1 MKRNKVIIRK
11 NGEEQKSYFMDII
24 FTYGS
29 ALFYPSVRG
38 YYLVCSPCTLKGTL
52 KEDVD
57 LDDLSIKDVES
68 IDTKFEARELLFEMA
83 EPNDKALSVA
93 EDVADNYVDIL
104 IFQVEQSIK
113 DEERRIEK
121 ERKEIED
128 SMKSIEGLFD
138 EIRNPKKTDDE
149 DDEDDKDDNINT
161 GFFTFD
167 TSKFNSKIIK
177 KQAEDSDGGEKS
189 NTTLDD
195 VAGLEEVKVELME
208 LIAGFNDK
216 EKFKK
221 FKVTPPRGVLLEG
234 EPGNGKS
241 LLARAIAGE
250 TDAVFYSMAGSEF
263 NEKYV
268 GVGALRVRDLFKKAR
283 KNRPAVI
290 FIDEIDAVGGKREEE
305 NNKEHNA
312 TLNQLLVELAS
323 TDNEDILVIGAT
335 NRSDILDPALKRQGR
350 LSRHI
355 YIPNPDKKTR
365 LEILKLYATD
375 RPLADDVDLEVIAS
389 QTHGMASADME
400 GILTEGAMIAIRED
414 ADEITQDMLLR
425 AIDRQIAGLERK
437 STVMIDREKKI
448 TAYHEV
454 GHLMMSEILNNKKLS
469 KCTIIPHADALGY
482 CLYHEEDDR
491 FIRTKEDLINSM
503 IVSLGGAVSEKVFF
517 GHESSGCSGD
527 LGSVSAIAQRMVCDY
542 GMSELGKMKIDERN
556 LFMQEKIH
564 EEMKK
569 IVDEAYN
576 KALQIVEENKEL
588 ISTIAEELME
598 KETLEGYEV
607 EELITTYNMSMKK

>member
-38 YYLVCSPCTLKGTL
+38 YYLICSPCTLKDTL
-52 KEDVD
+52 KDDVD
-57 LDDLSIKDVES
+57 IDSLSIKDVES
-68 IDTKFEARELLFEMA
+68 IETKFEARELLFQIA
-83 EPNDKALSVA
+83 EPNEKALSVA
-93 EDVADNYVDIL
+93 EDIADSYVDIL
-104 IFQVEQSIK
+104 IFQVEQAIR
-113 DEERRIEK
+113 DEERKIEK
-121 ERKEIED
+121 ERKEIEG
-128 SMKSIEGLFD
+128 SMKKIEDLFD
-138 EIRNPKKTDDE
+138 EIRNPKETDD
-149 DDEDDKDDNINT
+149 DEKEEINM
-161 GFFTFD
+161 GLFTFD
-167 TSKFNSKIIK
+167 ASKFNSEIK
-177 KQAEDSDGGEKS
+177 KQTENLDSGEKS
-189 NTTLDD
+189 NTTLKD
-195 VAGLEEVKVELME
+195 VAGLEEVKIELME
-208 LIAGFNDK
+208 LIAGFNNK

-268 GVGALRVRDLFKKAR
+268 GVGASRVRDLFKKAR
-283 KNRPAVI
+283 NNRPAVI

-375 RPLADDVDLEVIAS
+375 RPLADDVDLEIIAS

-400 GILTEGAMIAIRED
+400 AILTEGAMIAIRED

-469 KCTIIPHADALGY
+469 KCTIIPHADSLGY
-482 CLYHEEDDR
+482 CLYHEDDDR

-569 IVDEAYN
+569 IVDEAYG
-576 KALQIVEENKEL
+576 KAMQIVEENKEL

>member
-38 YYLVCSPCTLKGTL
+38 YYLVCSPCTLKDTL
-52 KEDVD
+52 KDDVD
-57 LDDLSIKDVES
+57 IDSLSIKDVES
-68 IDTKFEARELLFEMA
+68 IETKFEARELLFQIA
-83 EPNDKALSVA
+83 EPNEKALSVA
-93 EDVADNYVDIL
+93 EDIADSYVDIL

-113 DEERRIEK
+113 DEERKIEK
-121 ERKEIED
+121 ERKEIEG
-128 SMKSIEGLFD
+128 SMKKIEDLFD
-138 EIRNPKKTDDE
+138 EIRNPKETDD
-149 DDEDDKDDNINT
+149 DDEKEEIDM
-161 GFFTFD
+161 GLFTFD

-177 KQAEDSDGGEKS
+177 QTEDLSGGEKS
-189 NTTLDD
+189 NTTLKD
-195 VAGLEEVKVELME
+195 VAGLEEVKIELME
-208 LIAGFNDK
+208 LIAGFNNK

-268 GVGALRVRDLFKKAR
+268 GVGASRVRDLFKKAR
-283 KNRPAVI
+283 NNRPAVI

-323 TDNEDILVIGAT
+323 PDNEDILVIGAT

-375 RPLADDVDLEVIAS
+375 RPLAEDVDLEVIAS

-400 GILTEGAMIAIRED
+400 AILTEGAMIAIRED
-414 ADEITQDMLLR
+414 ADEITQNMLLR

-469 KCTIIPHADALGY
+469 KCTIIPHADSLGY
-482 CLYHEEDDR
+482 CLYHEDDDR

-569 IVDEAYN
+569 IVDEAYG
-576 KALQIVEENKEL
+576 KATQIVEENKEL

>member
-38 YYLVCSPCTLKGTL
+38 YYLVCSPCTLKDTL
-52 KEDVD
+52 KDDVD
-57 LDDLSIKDVES
+57 IDNLSIKDVES
-68 IDTKFEARELLFEMA
+68 IETKFEARELLFQIA
-83 EPNDKALSVA
+83 EPNEKALSVA
-93 EDVADNYVDIL
+93 EDIADSYVDIL
-104 IFQVEQSIK
+104 IFQVEQAIR
-113 DEERRIEK
+113 DEERKIEK
-121 ERKEIED
+121 ERKEIEG
-128 SMKSIEGLFD
+128 SMKKIEDLFD
-138 EIRNPKKTDDE
+138 EIRNPKETDD
-149 DDEDDKDDNINT
+149 DDEKEEIDM
-161 GFFTFD
+161 GLFTFD
-167 TSKFNSKIIK
+167 TSKFNSKIK
-177 KQAEDSDGGEKS
+177 KQTENFDGGEKS
-189 NTTLDD
+189 NTTLKD
-195 VAGLEEVKVELME
+195 VAGLEEVKIELME

-268 GVGALRVRDLFKKAR
+268 GVGASRVRDLFKKAR
-283 KNRPAVI
+283 NNRPAVI

-323 TDNEDILVIGAT
+323 PDNEDILVIGAT

-365 LEILKLYATD
+365 LEILKLYAED
-375 RPLADDVDLEVIAS
+375 RPLAEDVDLEIIAS

-400 GILTEGAMIAIRED
+400 AILTEGAMIAIRED
-414 ADEITQDMLLR
+414 ADEITQNMLLR

-469 KCTIIPHADALGY
+469 KCTIIPHADSLGY
-482 CLYHEEDDR
+482 CLYHEDDDR

-569 IVDEAYN
+569 IVDEAYG
-576 KALQIVEENKEL
+576 KAMQIVEENKEL

>member
-38 YYLVCSPCTLKGTL
+38 YYLVCSPCTLKDTL
-52 KEDVD
+52 KDDVD
-57 LDDLSIKDVES
+57 IDSLSIKDVES
-68 IDTKFEARELLFEMA
+68 IETKFEARELLFQIA
-83 EPNDKALSVA
+83 EPNEKALSVA
-93 EDVADNYVDIL
+93 EDIADSYVDIL
-104 IFQVEQSIK
+104 IFQVEQAIK
-113 DEERRIEK
+113 DEERKIEK
-121 ERKEIED
+121 ERKEIEG
-128 SMKSIEGLFD
+128 SMKKIEDLFD
-138 EIRNPKKTDDE
+138 EIRNPKETDD
-149 DDEDDKDDNINT
+149 DDEKEEIDM
-161 GFFTFD
+161 GLFTFD
-167 TSKFNSKIIK
+167 TSKFNSKIK
-177 KQAEDSDGGEKS
+177 KQTENFDGGEKS
-189 NTTLDD
+189 NTTLKD
-195 VAGLEEVKVELME
+195 VAGLEEVKIELME

-268 GVGALRVRDLFKKAR
+268 GVGASRVRDLFKKAR
-283 KNRPAVI
+283 NNRPAVI

-323 TDNEDILVIGAT
+323 PDNEDILVIGAT

-365 LEILKLYATD
+365 LEILKLYAND
-375 RPLADDVDLEVIAS
+375 RPLAEDVDLEIIAS

-400 GILTEGAMIAIRED
+400 AILTEGAMIAIRED
-414 ADEITQDMLLR
+414 ADEITQNMLLR

-469 KCTIIPHADALGY
+469 KCTIIPHADSLGY
-482 CLYHEEDDR
+482 CLYHEDDDR

-569 IVDEAYN
+569 IVDEAYG
-576 KALQIVEENKEL
+576 KAMQIVEENKEL

>member
-38 YYLVCSPCTLKGTL
+38 YYLVCSPCTLKDTL

-57 LDDLSIKDVES
+57 LDSLSIKDVES
-68 IDTKFEARELLFEMA
+68 IETKFEARELLFQIA
-83 EPNDKALSVA
+83 EPNEKALSVA
-93 EDVADNYVDIL
+93 EDIADSYVDIL

-113 DEERRIEK
+113 DEERKIEK
-121 ERKEIED
+121 ERKEIEG
-128 SMKSIEGLFD
+128 SMKKIEDLFD
-138 EIRNPKKTDDE
+138 EIRNPKETDDD
-149 DDEDDKDDNINT
+149 DDEKEEINM
-161 GFFTFD
+161 GLFTFD
-167 TSKFNSKIIK
+167 TSKFNSKIK
-177 KQAEDSDGGEKS
+177 KQTENLDGGEKS
-189 NTTLDD
+189 NTTLKD
-195 VAGLEEVKVELME
+195 VAGLEEVKIELME

-268 GVGALRVRDLFKKAR
+268 GVGASRVRDLFKKAR
-283 KNRPAVI
+283 NNRPAVI

-323 TDNEDILVIGAT
+323 PDNEDILVIGAT

-375 RPLADDVDLEVIAS
+375 RPLADDVDLEIIAS

-400 GILTEGAMIAIRED
+400 AILTEGAMIAIRED
-414 ADEITQDMLLR
+414 ADEITQNMLLR

-469 KCTIIPHADALGY
+469 KCTIIPHADSLGY
-482 CLYHEEDDR
+482 CLYHEDDDR

-569 IVDEAYN
+569 IVDEAYG
-576 KALQIVEENKEL
+576 KAMQIVEENKEL

>member
-38 YYLVCSPCTLKGTL
+38 YYLVCSPCTLKDTL
-52 KEDVD
+52 KDDVD
-57 LDDLSIKDVES
+57 IDSLSIKDVES
-68 IDTKFEARELLFEMA
+68 IETKFEARELLFQIA
-83 EPNDKALSVA
+83 EPNEKALSVA
-93 EDVADNYVDIL
+93 EDIADSYVDIL
-104 IFQVEQSIK
+104 IFQVEQAIR
-113 DEERRIEK
+113 DEERKIEK
-121 ERKEIED
+121 ERKEIEG
-128 SMKSIEGLFD
+128 SMKKIEDLFD
-138 EIRNPKKTDDE
+138 EIRNPKETDD
-149 DDEDDKDDNINT
+149 DEKEEIDM
-161 GFFTFD
+161 GLFTFD

-177 KQAEDSDGGEKS
+177 QTEDLSGGEKS
-189 NTTLDD
+189 NTTLKD
-195 VAGLEEVKVELME
+195 VAGLEEVKIELME
-208 LIAGFNDK
+208 LIAGFNNK

-268 GVGALRVRDLFKKAR
+268 GVGASRVRDLFKKAR
-283 KNRPAVI
+283 NNRPAVI

-323 TDNEDILVIGAT
+323 PDNEDILVIGAT

-375 RPLADDVDLEVIAS
+375 RPLAEDVDLEVIAS

-400 GILTEGAMIAIRED
+400 AILTEGAMIAIRED
-414 ADEITQDMLLR
+414 ADEVTQDMLLR

-569 IVDEAYN
+569 IVDEAYG
-576 KALQIVEENKEL
+576 KAMQIVEENKEL

>member
-38 YYLVCSPCTLKGTL
+38 YYLVCSPCTLKDTL

-57 LDDLSIKDVES
+57 LDSLNIKDVES
-68 IDTKFEARELLFEMA
+68 IETKFEARELLFQIA
-83 EPNDKALSVA
+83 EPNEKALSVA
-93 EDVADNYVDIL
+93 EDIADSYVDIL
-104 IFQVEQSIK
+104 IFQVEQAIR
-113 DEERRIEK
+113 DEERKIEK
-121 ERKEIED
+121 ERKEIEG
-128 SMKSIEGLFD
+128 SMKKIEDLFD
-138 EIRNPKKTDDE
+138 EIRNPKETDDDDD
-149 DDEDDKDDNINT
+149 DDEKEEINM
-161 GFFTFD
+161 GLFTFD
-167 TSKFNSKIIK
+167 TSKFNSKIK
-177 KQAEDSDGGEKS
+177 KQTENLDGGEKS
-189 NTTLDD
+189 NTTLKD
-195 VAGLEEVKVELME
+195 VAGLEEVKIELME
-208 LIAGFNDK
+208 LIAGFNNK

-268 GVGALRVRDLFKKAR
+268 GVGASRVRDLFKKAR
-283 KNRPAVI
+283 NNRPAVI

-323 TDNEDILVIGAT
+323 PDNEDILVIGAT

-375 RPLADDVDLEVIAS
+375 RPLADDVDLEIIAS

-400 GILTEGAMIAIRED
+400 AILTEGAMIAIRED
-414 ADEITQDMLLR
+414 ADEITQNMLLR

-469 KCTIIPHADALGY
+469 KCTIIPHADSLGY
-482 CLYHEEDDR
+482 CLYHEDDDR

-569 IVDEAYN
+569 IVDEAYG
-576 KALQIVEENKEL
+576 KAMQIVEENKEL

>member
-38 YYLVCSPCTLKGTL
+38 YYLVCSPCTLKDTL
-52 KEDVD
+52 KEDTD
-57 LDDLSIKDVES
+57 LDSLSIKDVES
-68 IDTKFEARELLFEMA
+68 IETKFEARELLFQIA
-83 EPNDKALSVA
+83 EPNEKALSVA
-93 EDVADNYVDIL
+93 EDIADSYVDIL
-104 IFQVEQSIK
+104 IFQVEQAIK
-113 DEERRIEK
+113 DEERKIEK
-121 ERKEIED
+121 ERKEIEG
-128 SMKSIEGLFD
+128 SMKKIEDLFD
-138 EIRNPKKTDDE
+138 EIRNPKETDDDD
-149 DDEDDKDDNINT
+149 DDEKEGIDM
-161 GFFTFD
+161 GLFTFD
-167 TSKFNSKIIK
+167 TSKFNSKIK
-177 KQAEDSDGGEKS
+177 KQTENLDGGEKS
-189 NTTLDD
+189 NTTLKD
-195 VAGLEEVKVELME
+195 VAGLEEVKIELME

-268 GVGALRVRDLFKKAR
+268 GVGASRVRDLFKKAR
-283 KNRPAVI
+283 NNRPAVI

-323 TDNEDILVIGAT
+323 PDNEDILVIGAT

-375 RPLADDVDLEVIAS
+375 RPLADDVDLEIIAS

-400 GILTEGAMIAIRED
+400 AILTEGAMIAIRED
-414 ADEITQDMLLR
+414 ADEITQNMLLR

-469 KCTIIPHADALGY
+469 KCTIIPHADSLGY
-482 CLYHEEDDR
+482 CLYHEDDDR

-569 IVDEAYN
+569 IVDEAYG
-576 KALQIVEENKEL
+576 KAMQIVEENKEL

>member
-52 KEDVD
+52 KEDTD
-57 LDDLSIKDVES
+57 MDDLSIKDVES
-68 IDTKFEARELLFEMA
+68 IETKFEARELLFQIA
-83 EPNDKALSVA
+83 EPNEKALSVA
-93 EDVADNYVDIL
+93 EDIADSYVDIL
-104 IFQVEQSIK
+104 IFQVEQAIR
-113 DEERRIEK
+113 DEERKIEK
-121 ERKEIED
+121 ERKEIEG
-128 SMKSIEGLFD
+128 SMKKIEDLFD
-138 EIRNPKKTDDE
+138 EIRNPKETDDDD
-149 DDEDDKDDNINT
+149 DDEKEGIDM
-161 GFFTFD
+161 GLFTFD
-167 TSKFNSKIIK
+167 TSKFNSKIK
-177 KQAEDSDGGEKS
+177 KQTENLDGGEKS
-189 NTTLDD
+189 NTTLKD
-195 VAGLEEVKVELME
+195 VAGLEEVKIELME

-268 GVGALRVRDLFKKAR
+268 GVGASRVRDLFKKAR
-283 KNRPAVI
+283 NNRPAVI

-323 TDNEDILVIGAT
+323 PDNEDILVIGAT

-375 RPLADDVDLEVIAS
+375 RPLADDVDLEIIAS

-400 GILTEGAMIAIRED
+400 AILTEGAMIAIRED
-414 ADEITQDMLLR
+414 ADEITQNMLLR

-469 KCTIIPHADALGY
+469 KCTIIPHADSLGY
-482 CLYHEEDDR
+482 CLYHEDDDR

-569 IVDEAYN
+569 IVDEAYG
-576 KALQIVEENKEL
+576 KAMQIVEENKEL

>member
-38 YYLVCSPCTLKGTL
+38 YYLVCSPCTLKDTL
-52 KEDVD
+52 KDDVD
-57 LDDLSIKDVES
+57 IDNLSIKDVES
-68 IDTKFEARELLFEMA
+68 IETKFEARELLFQIA
-83 EPNDKALSVA
+83 EPNEKALSVA
-93 EDVADNYVDIL
+93 EDIADSYVDIL

-113 DEERRIEK
+113 DEERKIEK
-121 ERKEIED
+121 ERKEIEG
-128 SMKSIEGLFD
+128 SMKKIEDLFD
-138 EIRNPKKTDDE
+138 EIRNPKETDD
-149 DDEDDKDDNINT
+149 DDEKEEIDM
-161 GFFTFD
+161 GLFTFD
-167 TSKFNSKIIK
+167 TSKFNSKIK
-177 KQAEDSDGGEKS
+177 KQTENFDGGEKS
-189 NTTLDD
+189 NTTLKD
-195 VAGLEEVKVELME
+195 VAGLEEVKIELME

-268 GVGALRVRDLFKKAR
+268 GVGASRVRDLFKKAR
-283 KNRPAVI
+283 NNRPAVI

-323 TDNEDILVIGAT
+323 PDNEDILVIGAT

-365 LEILKLYATD
+365 LEILKLYAND
-375 RPLADDVDLEVIAS
+375 RPLAEDVDLEIIAS

-400 GILTEGAMIAIRED
+400 AILTEGAMIAIRED
-414 ADEITQDMLLR
+414 ADEITQNMLLR

-469 KCTIIPHADALGY
+469 KCTIIPHADSLGY
-482 CLYHEEDDR
+482 CLYHEDDDR

-569 IVDEAYN
+569 IVDEAYG
-576 KALQIVEENKEL
+576 KAMQIVEENKEL

>member
-38 YYLVCSPCTLKGTL
+38 YYLVCSPCTLKDTL
-52 KEDVD
+52 KEDID
-57 LDDLSIKDVES
+57 IDSLSIKDVES
-68 IDTKFEARELLFEMA
+68 IETKFEARELLFQIA
-83 EPNDKALSVA
+83 EPNEKALSVA
-93 EDVADNYVDIL
+93 EDIADSYVDIL

-113 DEERRIEK
+113 DEERKIEK
-121 ERKEIED
+121 ERKEIEG
-128 SMKSIEGLFD
+128 SMKKIEDLFD
-138 EIRNPKKTDDE
+138 EIRNPKETDDD
-149 DDEDDKDDNINT
+149 DDEKEEINM
-161 GFFTFD
+161 GLFTFD
-167 TSKFNSKIIK
+167 TSKFNSKIK
-177 KQAEDSDGGEKS
+177 KQTENFDGGEKS
-189 NTTLDD
+189 NTTLKD
-195 VAGLEEVKVELME
+195 VAGLEEVKIELME

-268 GVGALRVRDLFKKAR
+268 GVGASRVRDLFKKAR
-283 KNRPAVI
+283 NNRPAVI

-323 TDNEDILVIGAT
+323 PDNEDILVIGAT

-365 LEILKLYATD
+365 LEILKLYAND
-375 RPLADDVDLEVIAS
+375 RPLAEDVDLEIIAS

-400 GILTEGAMIAIRED
+400 AILTEGAMIAIRED
-414 ADEITQDMLLR
+414 ADEITQNMLLR

-469 KCTIIPHADALGY
+469 KCTIIPHADSLGY
-482 CLYHEEDDR
+482 CLYHEDDDR

-569 IVDEAYN
+569 IVDEAYE
-576 KALQIVEENKEL
+576 KAMKIVEENKEL

>member
-38 YYLVCSPCTLKGTL
+38 YYLVCSPCTLKDTL
-52 KEDVD
+52 KDDVD
-57 LDDLSIKDVES
+57 IDSLSIKDVES
-68 IDTKFEARELLFEMA
+68 IETKFEARELLFQIA
-83 EPNDKALSVA
+83 EPNEKALSVA
-93 EDVADNYVDIL
+93 EDIADSYVDIL
-104 IFQVEQSIK
+104 IFQVEQAIR
-113 DEERRIEK
+113 DEERKIEK
-121 ERKEIED
+121 ERKEIEG
-128 SMKSIEGLFD
+128 SMKKIEDLFD
-138 EIRNPKKTDDE
+138 EIRNPKETDD
-149 DDEDDKDDNINT
+149 DDEKEEIDM
-161 GFFTFD
+161 GLFTFD
-167 TSKFNSKIIK
+167 TSKFNSKIK
-177 KQAEDSDGGEKS
+177 KQTEDLSGGEKS
-189 NTTLDD
+189 NTTLKD
-195 VAGLEEVKVELME
+195 VAGLEEVKIELME
-208 LIAGFNDK
+208 LIAGFNNK

-268 GVGALRVRDLFKKAR
+268 GVGASRVRDLFKKAR
-283 KNRPAVI
+283 NNRPAVI

-323 TDNEDILVIGAT
+323 PDNEDILVIGAT

-375 RPLADDVDLEVIAS
+375 RPLAEDVDLEIIAS

-400 GILTEGAMIAIRED
+400 AILTEGAMIAIRED
-414 ADEITQDMLLR
+414 ADEITQNMLLR

-569 IVDEAYN
+569 IVDEAYR
-576 KALQIVEENKEL
+576 KAMQIVEENKEL

-607 EELITTYNMSMKK
+607 EELITTYNMSIKK

>member
-1 MKRNKVIIRK
+1 MKRNKVVIRK

-38 YYLVCSPCTLKGTL
+38 YYLVCSPCTLKDTL
-52 KEDVD
+52 KDDVD
-57 LDDLSIKDVES
+57 IDNLSIKDVES
-68 IDTKFEARELLFEMA
+68 IETKFEARELLFQIA
-83 EPNDKALSVA
+83 EPNEKALSVA
-93 EDVADNYVDIL
+93 EDIADSYVDIL
-104 IFQVEQSIK
+104 IFQVEQAIR
-113 DEERRIEK
+113 DEERKIEK
-121 ERKEIED
+121 ERKEIEG
-128 SMKSIEGLFD
+128 SMKKIEDLFD
-138 EIRNPKKTDDE
+138 EIRNPKETDD
-149 DDEDDKDDNINT
+149 DDEKEEIDM
-161 GFFTFD
+161 GLFTFD
-167 TSKFNSKIIK
+167 TSKFNSKIK
-177 KQAEDSDGGEKS
+177 KQTENFDGGEKS
-189 NTTLDD
+189 NTTLKD
-195 VAGLEEVKVELME
+195 VAGLEEVKIELME

-268 GVGALRVRDLFKKAR
+268 GVGASRVRDLFKKAR
-283 KNRPAVI
+283 NNRPAVI

-323 TDNEDILVIGAT
+323 PDNEDILVIGAT

-365 LEILKLYATD
+365 LEILKLYAED
-375 RPLADDVDLEVIAS
+375 RPLAEDVDLEIIAS

-400 GILTEGAMIAIRED
+400 AILTEGAMIAIRED
-414 ADEITQDMLLR
+414 ADEITQNMLLR

-469 KCTIIPHADALGY
+469 KCTIIPHADSLGY
-482 CLYHEEDDR
+482 CLYHEDDDR

-569 IVDEAYN
+569 IVDEAYG
-576 KALQIVEENKEL
+576 KAMQIVEENKEL

>member
-1 MKRNKVIIRK
+1 MKRNKVVIRK

-38 YYLVCSPCTLKGTL
+38 YYLVCSPCTLKDTL
-52 KEDVD
+52 KDDVD
-57 LDDLSIKDVES
+57 IDSLSIKDVKS
-68 IDTKFEARELLFEMA
+68 IETKFEARELLFQIA
-83 EPNDKALSVA
+83 EPNEKALSVA
-93 EDVADNYVDIL
+93 EDIADSYVDIL
-104 IFQVEQSIK
+104 IFQVEQAIR
-113 DEERRIEK
+113 DEERKIEK
-121 ERKEIED
+121 ERKEIEG
-128 SMKSIEGLFD
+128 SMKKIEDLFD
-138 EIRNPKKTDDE
+138 EIRNPKETDD
-149 DDEDDKDDNINT
+149 DDEKEEIDM
-161 GFFTFD
+161 GLFTFD
-167 TSKFNSKIIK
+167 TSKFNSKIK
-177 KQAEDSDGGEKS
+177 KQTENFDGGEKS
-189 NTTLDD
+189 NTTLKD
-195 VAGLEEVKVELME
+195 VAGLEEVKIELME

-268 GVGALRVRDLFKKAR
+268 GVGASRVRDLFKKAR
-283 KNRPAVI
+283 NNRPAVI

-323 TDNEDILVIGAT
+323 PDNEDILVIGAT

-365 LEILKLYATD
+365 LEILKLYAED
-375 RPLADDVDLEVIAS
+375 RPLAEDVDLEIIAS

-400 GILTEGAMIAIRED
+400 AILTEGAMIAIRED
-414 ADEITQDMLLR
+414 ADEITQNMLLR

-569 IVDEAYN
+569 IVDEAYR
-576 KALQIVEENKEL
+576 KAMQIVEENKEL

>member
-1 MKRNKVIIRK
+1 MKRNKVIVRK

-38 YYLVCSPCTLKGTL
+38 YYLVCSPCTLKDTL
-52 KEDVD
+52 KEDTD
-57 LDDLSIKDVES
+57 IDDLSIKDVES
-68 IDTKFEARELLFEMA
+68 IETKFEARELLFQIA
-83 EPNDKALSVA
+83 EPNEKALSVA
-93 EDVADNYVDIL
+93 EDIADSYVDIL
-104 IFQVEQSIK
+104 IFQVEQAIK
-113 DEERRIEK
+113 DEERKIEK
-121 ERKEIED
+121 ERKEIEG
-128 SMKSIEGLFD
+128 SMKKIEDLFD
-138 EIRNPKKTDDE
+138 EIRNPKETDD
-149 DDEDDKDDNINT
+149 DEKEEIDM

-167 TSKFNSKIIK
+167 TSKFNSKIK
-177 KQAEDSDGGEKS
+177 KQTENLDGGEKS
-189 NTTLDD
+189 NTTLKD
-195 VAGLEEVKVELME
+195 VAGLEEVKIELME
-208 LIAGFNDK
+208 LIAGFNNK

-268 GVGALRVRDLFKKAR
+268 GVGASRVRDLFKKAR
-283 KNRPAVI
+283 NNRPAVI
-290 FIDEIDAVGGKREEE
+290 FIDEIDAVGGKRDEE

-323 TDNEDILVIGAT
+323 PDNEDILVIGAT

-375 RPLADDVDLEVIAS
+375 RPLADDVDLEIIAS

-400 GILTEGAMIAIRED
+400 AILTEGAMIAIRED
-414 ADEITQDMLLR
+414 ADEITQNMLLR

-469 KCTIIPHADALGY
+469 KCTIIPHADSLGY
-482 CLYHEEDDR
+482 CLYHEDDDR

-569 IVDEAYN
+569 IVDEAYR
-576 KALQIVEENKEL
+576 KAMQIVEENKEL

>member
-38 YYLVCSPCTLKGTL
+38 YYLVCSPCTLKDTL
-52 KEDVD
+52 KDDVD
-57 LDDLSIKDVES
+57 IDSLSIKDVES
-68 IDTKFEARELLFEMA
+68 IETKFEARELLFQIA
-83 EPNDKALSVA
+83 EPNEKALSVA
-93 EDVADNYVDIL
+93 EDIADSYVDIL
-104 IFQVEQSIK
+104 IFQVEQAIR
-113 DEERRIEK
+113 DEERKIEK
-121 ERKEIED
+121 ERKEIEG
-128 SMKSIEGLFD
+128 SMKKIEDLFD
-138 EIRNPKKTDDE
+138 EIRNPKETDD
-149 DDEDDKDDNINT
+149 DEKEEIDM
-161 GFFTFD
+161 GLFTFD
-167 TSKFNSKIIK
+167 TSKFNSKIK
-177 KQAEDSDGGEKS
+177 KQTENFDGGEKS
-189 NTTLDD
+189 NTTLKD
-195 VAGLEEVKVELME
+195 VAGLEEVKIELME

-268 GVGALRVRDLFKKAR
+268 GVGASRVRDLFKKAR
-283 KNRPAVI
+283 NNRPAVI

-312 TLNQLLVELAS
+312 TLNQLLVELS
-323 TDNEDILVIGAT
+323 SPDNEDILVIGAT

-365 LEILKLYATD
+365 LEILKLYAND
-375 RPLADDVDLEVIAS
+375 RPLAEDVDLEIIAS

-400 GILTEGAMIAIRED
+400 AILTEGAMIAIRED
-414 ADEITQDMLLR
+414 ADEITQNMLLR

-569 IVDEAYN
+569 IVDEAYG
-576 KALQIVEENKEL
+576 KAMQIVEENKEL

>member
-38 YYLVCSPCTLKGTL
+38 YYLVCSPCTLKDTL
-52 KEDVD
+52 KDDVD
-57 LDDLSIKDVES
+57 IDSLSIKDVES
-68 IDTKFEARELLFEMA
+68 IETKFEARELLFEIA
-83 EPNDKALSVA
+83 EPNEKALAVA
-93 EDVADNYVDIL
+93 EDVADSYVDIL

-113 DEERRIEK
+113 DEERKIEK
-121 ERKEIED
+121 ERKEIEG
-128 SMKSIEGLFD
+128 SMKKIEDLFD
-138 EIRNPKKTDDE
+138 EIRNPKETDD
-149 DDEDDKDDNINT
+149 DDEKEEIDM

-167 TSKFNSKIIK
+167 TSKFNSKIK
-177 KQAEDSDGGEKS
+177 KQTEDLSGGEKS
-189 NTTLDD
+189 NTTLKD
-195 VAGLEEVKVELME
+195 VAGLEEVKIELME
-208 LIAGFNDK
+208 LIAGFNNK

-268 GVGALRVRDLFKKAR
+268 GVGASRVRDLFKKAR
-283 KNRPAVI
+283 NNRPAVI

-365 LEILKLYATD
+365 LEILKLYAND
-375 RPLADDVDLEVIAS
+375 RPLAEDVDLEIIAS

-400 GILTEGAMIAIRED
+400 AILTEGAMIAIRED
-414 ADEITQDMLLR
+414 ADEVTQDMLLR

-569 IVDEAYN
+569 IVDEAYG
-576 KALQIVEENKEL
+576 KAMQIVEENKEL

>member
-38 YYLVCSPCTLKGTL
+38 YYLVCSPCTLKDTL
-52 KEDVD
+52 KEDTD
-57 LDDLSIKDVES
+57 LDNLSIKDVES
-68 IDTKFEARELLFEMA
+68 IETKFEARELLFQIA
-83 EPNDKALSVA
+83 EPNEKALSVA
-93 EDVADNYVDIL
+93 EDIADSYVDIL
-104 IFQVEQSIK
+104 IFQVEQAIK
-113 DEERRIEK
+113 DEERKIEK
-121 ERKEIED
+121 ERKEIEG
-128 SMKSIEGLFD
+128 SMKKIEDLFD
-138 EIRNPKKTDDE
+138 EIRNPKETDDE
-149 DDEDDKDDNINT
+149 EEEINM
-161 GFFTFD
+161 GLFTFD
-167 TSKFNSKIIK
+167 TSKFNSKIK
-177 KQAEDSDGGEKS
+177 KQTENLDGGEKS
-189 NTTLDD
+189 NTTLKD
-195 VAGLEEVKVELME
+195 VAGLEEVKIELME

-268 GVGALRVRDLFKKAR
+268 GVGASRVRDLFKKAR
-283 KNRPAVI
+283 NNRPAVI

-323 TDNEDILVIGAT
+323 PDNEDILVIGAT

-375 RPLADDVDLEVIAS
+375 RPLADDVDLEIIAS

-400 GILTEGAMIAIRED
+400 AILTEGAMIAIRED
-414 ADEITQDMLLR
+414 ADEITQNMLLR

-469 KCTIIPHADALGY
+469 KCTIIPHADSLGY
-482 CLYHEEDDR
+482 CLYHEDDDR

-569 IVDEAYN
+569 IVDEAYG
-576 KALQIVEENKEL
+576 KAMQIVEENKEL

>member
-38 YYLVCSPCTLKGTL
+38 YYLVCSPCTLKDTL
-52 KEDVD
+52 KDDVD
-57 LDDLSIKDVES
+57 IDSLSIKDVES
-68 IDTKFEARELLFEMA
+68 IETKFEARELLFQIA
-83 EPNDKALSVA
+83 EPNEKALSVA
-93 EDVADNYVDIL
+93 EDIADSYVDIL
-104 IFQVEQSIK
+104 IFQVEQAIR
-113 DEERRIEK
+113 DEERKIEK
-121 ERKEIED
+121 ERKEIEG
-128 SMKSIEGLFD
+128 SMKKIEDLFD
-138 EIRNPKKTDDE
+138 EIRNPKETDD
-149 DDEDDKDDNINT
+149 DDEKEEIDM
-161 GFFTFD
+161 GLFTFD

-177 KQAEDSDGGEKS
+177 QTEDLSGGEKS
-189 NTTLDD
+189 NTTLKD
-195 VAGLEEVKVELME
+195 VAGLEEVKIELME
-208 LIAGFNDK
+208 LIAGFNNK

-268 GVGALRVRDLFKKAR
+268 GVGASRVRDLFKKAR
-283 KNRPAVI
+283 NNRPAVI

-323 TDNEDILVIGAT
+323 PDNEDILVIGAT

-365 LEILKLYATD
+365 LEILKLYAND
-375 RPLADDVDLEVIAS
+375 RPLAEDVDLEIIAS

-400 GILTEGAMIAIRED
+400 AILTEGAMIAIRED
-414 ADEITQDMLLR
+414 ADEITQNMLLR

-469 KCTIIPHADALGY
+469 KCTIIPHADSLGY
-482 CLYHEEDDR
+482 CLYHEDDDR

-569 IVDEAYN
+569 IVDEAYG
-576 KALQIVEENKEL
+576 KAMQIVEENKEL

>member
-38 YYLVCSPCTLKGTL
+38 YYLVCSPCTLKDTL
-52 KEDVD
+52 KDDVD
-57 LDDLSIKDVES
+57 IDSLSIKDVES
-68 IDTKFEARELLFEMA
+68 IETKFEARELLFQIA
-83 EPNDKALSVA
+83 EPNEKALSVA
-93 EDVADNYVDIL
+93 EDIADSYVDIL
-104 IFQVEQSIK
+104 IFQVEQAIR
-113 DEERRIEK
+113 DEERKIEK
-121 ERKEIED
+121 ERKEIEG
-128 SMKSIEGLFD
+128 SMKKIEDLFD
-138 EIRNPKKTDDE
+138 EIRNPKETDD
-149 DDEDDKDDNINT
+149 DDEKEEIDM
-161 GFFTFD
+161 GLFTFD
-167 TSKFNSKIIK
+167 TSKFNSKIK
-177 KQAEDSDGGEKS
+177 KQTENFDGGEKS
-189 NTTLDD
+189 NTTLKD
-195 VAGLEEVKVELME
+195 VAGLEEVKIELME

-268 GVGALRVRDLFKKAR
+268 GVGASRVRDLFKKAR
-283 KNRPAVI
+283 NNRPAVI

-323 TDNEDILVIGAT
+323 PDNEDILVIGAT

-365 LEILKLYATD
+365 LEILKLYAND
-375 RPLADDVDLEVIAS
+375 RPLAEDVDLEIIAS

-400 GILTEGAMIAIRED
+400 AILTEGAMIAIRED
-414 ADEITQDMLLR
+414 ADEITQNMLLR

-569 IVDEAYN
+569 IVDEAYG
-576 KALQIVEENKEL
+576 KAMQIVEENKEL

>member
-1 MKRNKVIIRK
+1 MKRNKVVIRK

-38 YYLVCSPCTLKGTL
+38 YYLVCSPCTLKDTL
-52 KEDVD
+52 KDDVD
-57 LDDLSIKDVES
+57 IDSLSIKDVES
-68 IDTKFEARELLFEMA
+68 IETKFEARELLFQIA
-83 EPNDKALSVA
+83 EPNEKALSVA
-93 EDVADNYVDIL
+93 EDIADSYVDIL
-104 IFQVEQSIK
+104 IFQVEQAIR
-113 DEERRIEK
+113 DEERKIEK
-121 ERKEIED
+121 ERKEIEG
-128 SMKSIEGLFD
+128 SMKKIEDLFD
-138 EIRNPKKTDDE
+138 EIRNPKETDNDDE
-149 DDEDDKDDNINT
+149 KEEIDM
-161 GFFTFD
+161 GLFTFD
-167 TSKFNSKIIK
+167 TSKFNSKIK
-177 KQAEDSDGGEKS
+177 KQTENFDGGEKS
-189 NTTLDD
+189 NTTLKD
-195 VAGLEEVKVELME
+195 VAGLEEVKIELME

-268 GVGALRVRDLFKKAR
+268 GVGASRVRDLFKKAR
-283 KNRPAVI
+283 NNRPAVI

-323 TDNEDILVIGAT
+323 PDNEDILVIGAT

-365 LEILKLYATD
+365 LEILKLYAND
-375 RPLADDVDLEVIAS
+375 RPLAEDVDLEIIAS

-400 GILTEGAMIAIRED
+400 AILTEGAMIAIRED
-414 ADEITQDMLLR
+414 ADEITQNMLLR

-469 KCTIIPHADALGY
+469 KCTIIPHADSLGY
-482 CLYHEEDDR
+482 CLYHEDDDR

-569 IVDEAYN
+569 IVDEAYG
-576 KALQIVEENKEL
+576 KAMQIVEENKEL

>member
-38 YYLVCSPCTLKGTL
+38 YYLVCSPCTLKDTL

-57 LDDLSIKDVES
+57 LDSLSIKDVES
-68 IDTKFEARELLFEMA
+68 IETKFEARELLFQIA
-83 EPNDKALSVA
+83 EPNEKALSVA
-93 EDVADNYVDIL
+93 EDIADSYVDIL
-104 IFQVEQSIK
+104 IFQVEQAIK
-113 DEERRIEK
+113 DEKRKIEK
-121 ERKEIED
+121 ERKEIEG
-128 SMKSIEGLFD
+128 SMKKIEDLFD
-138 EIRNPKKTDDE
+138 EIRNPKETDDD
-149 DDEDDKDDNINT
+149 DDEKEEINM
-161 GFFTFD
+161 GLFTFD
-167 TSKFNSKIIK
+167 TSKFNSKIK
-177 KQAEDSDGGEKS
+177 KQTENLDGGEKS
-189 NTTLDD
+189 NTTLKD
-195 VAGLEEVKVELME
+195 VAGLEEVKIELME

-268 GVGALRVRDLFKKAR
+268 GVGASRVRDLFKKAR
-283 KNRPAVI
+283 NNRPAVI

-323 TDNEDILVIGAT
+323 PDNEDILVIGAT

-375 RPLADDVDLEVIAS
+375 RPLADDVDLEIIAS

-400 GILTEGAMIAIRED
+400 AILTEGAMIAIRED
-414 ADEITQDMLLR
+414 ADEITQNMLLR

-469 KCTIIPHADALGY
+469 KCTIIPHADSLGY
-482 CLYHEEDDR
+482 CLYHEDDDR

-569 IVDEAYN
+569 IVDEAYG
-576 KALQIVEENKEL
+576 KAMQIVEENKEL

>member
-38 YYLVCSPCTLKGTL
+38 YYLVCSPCTLKDTL
-52 KEDVD
+52 KDDVD
-57 LDDLSIKDVES
+57 LDSLSIKDVES
-68 IDTKFEARELLFEMA
+68 IETKFEARELLFQIA
-83 EPNDKALSVA
+83 EPNEKALSVA
-93 EDVADNYVDIL
+93 EDIADSYVDIL
-104 IFQVEQSIK
+104 IFQVEQAIK
-113 DEERRIEK
+113 DEERKIEK
-121 ERKEIED
+121 ERKEIEG
-128 SMKSIEGLFD
+128 SMKKIEDLFD
-138 EIRNPKKTDDE
+138 EIRNPKETDDD
-149 DDEDDKDDNINT
+149 DDEKEGIDM

-167 TSKFNSKIIK
+167 TSKFNSKIK
-177 KQAEDSDGGEKS
+177 KQTENLDGGEKS
-189 NTTLDD
+189 NTTLKD
-195 VAGLEEVKVELME
+195 VAGLEEVKIELME

-268 GVGALRVRDLFKKAR
+268 GVGASRVRDLFKKAR
-283 KNRPAVI
+283 NNRPAVI

-323 TDNEDILVIGAT
+323 PDNEDILVIGAT

-375 RPLADDVDLEVIAS
+375 RPLADDVDLEIIAS

-400 GILTEGAMIAIRED
+400 AILTEGAMIAIRED
-414 ADEITQDMLLR
+414 ADEITQNMLLR

-469 KCTIIPHADALGY
+469 KCTIIPHADSLGY
-482 CLYHEEDDR
+482 CLYHEDDDR

-569 IVDEAYN
+569 IVDEAYG
-576 KALQIVEENKEL
+576 KAMQIVEENKEL

>member
-38 YYLVCSPCTLKGTL
+38 YYLVCSPCTLKDTL
-52 KEDVD
+52 KDDVD
-57 LDDLSIKDVES
+57 IDSLSIKDVES
-68 IDTKFEARELLFEMA
+68 IETKFEARELLFQIA
-83 EPNDKALSVA
+83 EPNEKALSVA
-93 EDVADNYVDIL
+93 EDIADSYVDIL
-104 IFQVEQSIK
+104 IFQVEQAIR
-113 DEERRIEK
+113 DEERKIEK
-121 ERKEIED
+121 ERKEIEG
-128 SMKSIEGLFD
+128 SMKKIEDLFD
-138 EIRNPKKTDDE
+138 EIRNPKETDD
-149 DDEDDKDDNINT
+149 DDEKEEIDM
-161 GFFTFD
+161 GLFTFD
-167 TSKFNSKIIK
+167 TSKFNSKIK
-177 KQAEDSDGGEKS
+177 KQTENFDGGEKS
-189 NTTLDD
+189 NTTLKD
-195 VAGLEEVKVELME
+195 VAGLEEVKIELME

-268 GVGALRVRDLFKKAR
+268 GVGASRVRDLFKKAR
-283 KNRPAVI
+283 NNRPAVI

-323 TDNEDILVIGAT
+323 PDNEDILVIGAT

-365 LEILKLYATD
+365 LEILKLYAED
-375 RPLADDVDLEVIAS
+375 RPLAEDVDLEIIAS

-400 GILTEGAMIAIRED
+400 AILTEGAMIAIRED
-414 ADEITQDMLLR
+414 ADEITQNMLLR

-469 KCTIIPHADALGY
+469 KCTIIPHADSLGY
-482 CLYHEEDDR
+482 CLYHEDDDR

-569 IVDEAYN
+569 IVDEAYG
-576 KALQIVEENKEL
+576 KAMQIVEENKEL

>member
-57 LDDLSIKDVES
+57 IDSLSIKDVES
-68 IDTKFEARELLFEMA
+68 IETKFEARELLFQIA
-83 EPNDKALSVA
+83 EPNEKALSVA
-93 EDVADNYVDIL
+93 EDIADSYVDIL
-104 IFQVEQSIK
+104 IFQVEQAIK
-113 DEERRIEK
+113 DEERKIEK
-121 ERKEIED
+121 ERKEIEG
-128 SMKSIEGLFD
+128 SMKKIEDLFD
-138 EIRNPKKTDDE
+138 EIRNPKETDD
-149 DDEDDKDDNINT
+149 DDEKEEIDM
-161 GFFTFD
+161 GLFTFD

-177 KQAEDSDGGEKS
+177 QTEDLSGGEKS
-189 NTTLDD
+189 NTTLKD
-195 VAGLEEVKVELME
+195 VAGLEEVKIELME

-268 GVGALRVRDLFKKAR
+268 GVGASRVRDLFKKAR
-283 KNRPAVI
+283 NNRPAVI

-323 TDNEDILVIGAT
+323 PDNEDILVIGAT

-365 LEILKLYATD
+365 LEILKLYAND
-375 RPLADDVDLEVIAS
+375 RPLAEDVDLEIIAS

-400 GILTEGAMIAIRED
+400 AILTEGAMIAIRED
-414 ADEITQDMLLR
+414 ADEITQNMLLR

-469 KCTIIPHADALGY
+469 KCTIIPHADSLGY
-482 CLYHEEDDR
+482 CLYHEDDDR

-569 IVDEAYN
+569 IVDEAYG
-576 KALQIVEENKEL
+576 KAMQIVEENKEL

>member
-38 YYLVCSPCTLKGTL
+38 YYLVCSPCTLKDTL
-52 KEDVD
+52 KDDVD
-57 LDDLSIKDVES
+57 IDSLSIKDVES
-68 IDTKFEARELLFEMA
+68 IETKFEARELLFQIA
-83 EPNDKALSVA
+83 EPNEKALSVA
-93 EDVADNYVDIL
+93 EDIADSYVDIL
-104 IFQVEQSIK
+104 IFQVEQAIK
-113 DEERRIEK
+113 DEERKIEK
-121 ERKEIED
+121 ERKEIEG
-128 SMKSIEGLFD
+128 SMKKIEDLFD
-138 EIRNPKKTDDE
+138 EIRNPKETDDND
-149 DDEDDKDDNINT
+149 DDEKEEIDM
-161 GFFTFD
+161 GLFTFD
-167 TSKFNSKIIK
+167 TSKFNSKIK
-177 KQAEDSDGGEKS
+177 KQTENFDGGEKS
-189 NTTLDD
+189 NTTLKD
-195 VAGLEEVKVELME
+195 VAGLEEVKIELME

-268 GVGALRVRDLFKKAR
+268 GVGASRVRDLFKKAR
-283 KNRPAVI
+283 NNRPAVI

-323 TDNEDILVIGAT
+323 PDNEDILVIGAT

-365 LEILKLYATD
+365 LEILKLYAND
-375 RPLADDVDLEVIAS
+375 RPLAEDVDLEIIAS

-400 GILTEGAMIAIRED
+400 AILTEGAMIAIRED
-414 ADEITQDMLLR
+414 ADEITQNMLLR

-469 KCTIIPHADALGY
+469 KCTIIPHADSLGY
-482 CLYHEEDDR
+482 CLYHEDDDR

-569 IVDEAYN
+569 IVDEAYG
-576 KALQIVEENKEL
+576 KAMQIVEENKEL

>member
-38 YYLVCSPCTLKGTL
+38 YYLVCSPCTLKDTL
-52 KEDVD
+52 KDDVD
-57 LDDLSIKDVES
+57 IDSLSIKDVES
-68 IDTKFEARELLFEMA
+68 IETKFEARELLFQIA
-83 EPNDKALSVA
+83 EPNEKALSVA
-93 EDVADNYVDIL
+93 EDIADSYVDIL

-113 DEERRIEK
+113 DEERKIEK
-121 ERKEIED
+121 ERKEIEG
-128 SMKSIEGLFD
+128 SMKKIEDLFD
-138 EIRNPKKTDDE
+138 EIRNPKETDD
-149 DDEDDKDDNINT
+149 DDEKEEIDM
-161 GFFTFD
+161 GLFTFD
-167 TSKFNSKIIK
+167 TSKFNSKIK
-177 KQAEDSDGGEKS
+177 KQTENFDGGEKS
-189 NTTLDD
+189 NTTLKD
-195 VAGLEEVKVELME
+195 VAGLEEVKIELME

-268 GVGALRVRDLFKKAR
+268 GVGASRVRDLFKKAR
-283 KNRPAVI
+283 NNRPAVI

-323 TDNEDILVIGAT
+323 PDNEDILVIGAT

-365 LEILKLYATD
+365 LEILKLYATG
-375 RPLADDVDLEVIAS
+375 RPLAEDVDLEIIAS

-400 GILTEGAMIAIRED
+400 AILTEGAMIAIRED
-414 ADEITQDMLLR
+414 ADEITQNMLLR

-569 IVDEAYN
+569 IVDEAYR
-576 KALQIVEENKEL
+576 KAMQIVEENKEL

-607 EELITTYNMSMKK
+607 EELITTYNMSIKK

>member
-38 YYLVCSPCTLKGTL
+38 YYLVCSPCTLKDTL
-52 KEDVD
+52 KDDVD
-57 LDDLSIKDVES
+57 IDSLSIKDVES
-68 IDTKFEARELLFEMA
+68 IETKFEARELLFQIA
-83 EPNDKALSVA
+83 EPNEKALSVA
-93 EDVADNYVDIL
+93 EDIADSYVDIL
-104 IFQVEQSIK
+104 IFQVEQAIR
-113 DEERRIEK
+113 DEERKIEK
-121 ERKEIED
+121 ERKEIEG
-128 SMKSIEGLFD
+128 SMKKIEDLFD
-138 EIRNPKKTDDE
+138 EIRNPKETDD
-149 DDEDDKDDNINT
+149 DDEKEEIDM
-161 GFFTFD
+161 GLFTFD

-177 KQAEDSDGGEKS
+177 QTEDLSGGEKS
-189 NTTLDD
+189 NTTLKD
-195 VAGLEEVKVELME
+195 VAGLEEVKIELME

-268 GVGALRVRDLFKKAR
+268 GVGASRVRDLFKKAR
-283 KNRPAVI
+283 NNRPAVI

-323 TDNEDILVIGAT
+323 PDNEDILVIGAT

-365 LEILKLYATD
+365 LEILKLYADD
-375 RPLADDVDLEVIAS
+375 RPLAEDVDLEVIAS

-400 GILTEGAMIAIRED
+400 AILTEGAMIAIRED
-414 ADEITQDMLLR
+414 ADEITQNMLLR

-469 KCTIIPHADALGY
+469 KCTIIPHADSLGY
-482 CLYHEEDDR
+482 CLYHEDDDR

-569 IVDEAYN
+569 IVDEAYG
-576 KALQIVEENKEL
+576 KAMQIVEENKEL

-607 EELITTYNMSMKK
+607 EELITTYNMSIKK

>member
-38 YYLVCSPCTLKGTL
+38 YYLVCSPCTLKDTL
-52 KEDVD
+52 KEDTD
-57 LDDLSIKDVES
+57 LDSLSIKDVES
-68 IDTKFEARELLFEMA
+68 IETKFEARELLFQIA
-83 EPNDKALSVA
+83 EPNEKALSVA
-93 EDVADNYVDIL
+93 EDIADSYVDIL

-113 DEERRIEK
+113 DEERKIEK
-121 ERKEIED
+121 ERKEIEG
-128 SMKSIEGLFD
+128 SMKKIEDLFD
-138 EIRNPKKTDDE
+138 EIRNPKETDDD
-149 DDEDDKDDNINT
+149 DDEKEEINM
-161 GFFTFD
+161 GLFTFD
-167 TSKFNSKIIK
+167 TSKFNSKIK
-177 KQAEDSDGGEKS
+177 KQTENLDGGEKS
-189 NTTLDD
+189 NTTLKD
-195 VAGLEEVKVELME
+195 VAGLEEVKIELME

-268 GVGALRVRDLFKKAR
+268 GVGASRVRDLFKKAR
-283 KNRPAVI
+283 NNRPAVI

-323 TDNEDILVIGAT
+323 PDNEDILVIGAT

-375 RPLADDVDLEVIAS
+375 RPLADDVDLEIIAS

-400 GILTEGAMIAIRED
+400 AILTEGAMIAIRED
-414 ADEITQDMLLR
+414 ADEITQNMLLR

-469 KCTIIPHADALGY
+469 KCTIIPHADSLGY
-482 CLYHEEDDR
+482 CLYHEDDDR

-569 IVDEAYN
+569 IVDEAYG
-576 KALQIVEENKEL
+576 KAMQIVEENKEL

-607 EELITTYNMSMKK
+607 EELITTYNMSIKK

>member
-38 YYLVCSPCTLKGTL
+38 YYLVCSPCTLKDTL
-52 KEDVD
+52 KDDVD
-57 LDDLSIKDVES
+57 IDSLSIKDVES
-68 IDTKFEARELLFEMA
+68 IETKFEARELLFQIA
-83 EPNDKALSVA
+83 EPNEKALSVA
-93 EDVADNYVDIL
+93 EDIADSYVDIL

-113 DEERRIEK
+113 DEERKIEK
-121 ERKEIED
+121 ERKEIEG
-128 SMKSIEGLFD
+128 SMKKIEDLFD
-138 EIRNPKKTDDE
+138 EIRNPKETDD
-149 DDEDDKDDNINT
+149 DDEKEEIDM
-161 GFFTFD
+161 GLFTFD
-167 TSKFNSKIIK
+167 TSKFNSKIK
-177 KQAEDSDGGEKS
+177 KQTENFDGGEKS
-189 NTTLDD
+189 NTTLKD
-195 VAGLEEVKVELME
+195 VAGLEEVKIELME

-268 GVGALRVRDLFKKAR
+268 GVGASRVRDLFKKAR
-283 KNRPAVI
+283 NNRPAVI

-323 TDNEDILVIGAT
+323 PDNEDILVIGAT

-365 LEILKLYATD
+365 LEILKLYAND
-375 RPLADDVDLEVIAS
+375 RPLAEDVDLEIIAS

-400 GILTEGAMIAIRED
+400 AILTEGAMIAIRED
-414 ADEITQDMLLR
+414 ADEITQNMLLR

-469 KCTIIPHADALGY
+469 KCTIIPHADSLGY
-482 CLYHEEDDR
+482 CLYHEDDDR

-569 IVDEAYN
+569 IVDEAYG
-576 KALQIVEENKEL
+576 KAMQIVEENKEL

>member
-38 YYLVCSPCTLKGTL
+38 YYLVCSPCTLKDTL
-52 KEDVD
+52 KDDVD
-57 LDDLSIKDVES
+57 IDSLSIKDVES
-68 IDTKFEARELLFEMA
+68 IETKFEARELLFQIA
-83 EPNDKALSVA
+83 EPNEKALSVA
-93 EDVADNYVDIL
+93 EDIADSYVDIL
-104 IFQVEQSIK
+104 IFQVEQAIR
-113 DEERRIEK
+113 DEERKIEK
-121 ERKEIED
+121 ERKEIEG
-128 SMKSIEGLFD
+128 SMKKIEDLFD
-138 EIRNPKKTDDE
+138 EIRNPKETDD
-149 DDEDDKDDNINT
+149 DDEKEEIDM
-161 GFFTFD
+161 GLFTFD
-167 TSKFNSKIIK
+167 TSKFNSKIK
-177 KQAEDSDGGEKS
+177 KQTENFDGGEKS
-189 NTTLDD
+189 NTTLKD
-195 VAGLEEVKVELME
+195 VAGLEEVKIELME

-268 GVGALRVRDLFKKAR
+268 GVGASRVRDLFKKAR
-283 KNRPAVI
+283 NNRPAVI

-323 TDNEDILVIGAT
+323 PDNEDILVIGAT

-365 LEILKLYATD
+365 LEILKLYAED
-375 RPLADDVDLEVIAS
+375 RPLAEDVDLEIIAS

-400 GILTEGAMIAIRED
+400 AILTEGAMIAIRED
-414 ADEITQDMLLR
+414 ADEITQNMLLR

-569 IVDEAYN
+569 IVDEAYG
-576 KALQIVEENKEL
+576 KAMQIVEENKEL

>member
-38 YYLVCSPCTLKGTL
+38 YYLVCSPCTLKDTL
-52 KEDVD
+52 KDDVD
-57 LDDLSIKDVES
+57 IDSLSIKDVES
-68 IDTKFEARELLFEMA
+68 IETKFEARELLFQIA
-83 EPNDKALSVA
+83 EPNEKALSVA
-93 EDVADNYVDIL
+93 EDIADSYVDIL
-104 IFQVEQSIK
+104 IFQVEQAIR
-113 DEERRIEK
+113 DEERKIEK
-121 ERKEIED
+121 ERKEIEG
-128 SMKSIEGLFD
+128 SMKKIEDLFD
-138 EIRNPKKTDDE
+138 EIRNPKETDD
-149 DDEDDKDDNINT
+149 DDEKEEIDM
-161 GFFTFD
+161 GLFTFD
-167 TSKFNSKIIK
+167 TSKFNSKIK
-177 KQAEDSDGGEKS
+177 KQTENFDGGEKS
-189 NTTLDD
+189 NTTLKD
-195 VAGLEEVKVELME
+195 VAGLEEVKIELME

-268 GVGALRVRDLFKKAR
+268 GVGASRVRDLFKKAR
-283 KNRPAVI
+283 NNRPAVI

-323 TDNEDILVIGAT
+323 PDNEDILVIGAT

-365 LEILKLYATD
+365 LEILKLYADD
-375 RPLADDVDLEVIAS
+375 RPLAEDVDLEIIAS

-400 GILTEGAMIAIRED
+400 AILTEGAMIAIRED
-414 ADEITQDMLLR
+414 ADEITQNMLLR

-469 KCTIIPHADALGY
+469 KCTIIPHADSLGY
-482 CLYHEEDDR
+482 CLYHEDDDR

-569 IVDEAYN
+569 IVDEAYE
-576 KALQIVEENKEL
+576 KAMKIVEENKEL

>member
-68 IDTKFEARELLFEMA
+68 IETKFEARELLFEIA
-83 EPNDKALSVA
+83 EPNEKALAVA
-93 EDVADNYVDIL
+93 EDVADSYVDIL
-104 IFQVEQSIK
+104 IFQVEQLKK
-113 DEERRIEK
+113 DEERKIEK
-121 ERKEIED
+121 ERKEIEN
-128 SMKSIEGLFD
+128 SMKSIEDLFD
-138 EIRNPKKTDDE
+138 EIRNPKKIDG
-149 DDEDDKDDNINT
+149 DDNNDINT

-167 TSKFNSKIIK
+167 TSKFNSKIK
-177 KQAEDSDGGEKS
+177 KQNEDLDGGEKS
-189 NTTLDD
+189 DTTLKD
-195 VAGLEEVKVELME
+195 VAGLEEVKIELME

-268 GVGALRVRDLFKKAR
+268 GVGASRVRDLFKKAR

-323 TDNEDILVIGAT
+323 PDNEDILVIGAT

-375 RPLADDVDLEVIAS
+375 RPLAEDVDLEIIAS

-400 GILTEGAMIAIRED
+400 AILTEGAMIAIRED

-569 IVDEAYN
+569 IVDKAYE

-607 EELITTYNMSMKK
+607 EELITTYNMSMKKN

>member
-38 YYLVCSPCTLKGTL
+38 YYLVCSPCTLKDTL
-52 KEDVD
+52 KDDVD
-57 LDDLSIKDVES
+57 IDSLSIKDVES
-68 IDTKFEARELLFEMA
+68 IETKFEARELLFQIA
-83 EPNDKALSVA
+83 EPNEKALSVA
-93 EDVADNYVDIL
+93 EDIADSYVDIL
-104 IFQVEQSIK
+104 IFQVEQAIK
-113 DEERRIEK
+113 DEERKIEK
-121 ERKEIED
+121 ERKEIEG
-128 SMKSIEGLFD
+128 SMKKIEDLFD
-138 EIRNPKKTDDE
+138 EIRNPKETDD
-149 DDEDDKDDNINT
+149 DEKEEIDM
-161 GFFTFD
+161 GLFTFD
-167 TSKFNSKIIK
+167 TSKFNSKIK
-177 KQAEDSDGGEKS
+177 KQTENFDGGEKS
-189 NTTLDD
+189 NTTLKD
-195 VAGLEEVKVELME
+195 VAGLEEVKIELME

-268 GVGALRVRDLFKKAR
+268 GVGASRVRDLFKKAR
-283 KNRPAVI
+283 NNRPAVI

-323 TDNEDILVIGAT
+323 PDNEDILVIGAT

-365 LEILKLYATD
+365 LEILKLYAND
-375 RPLADDVDLEVIAS
+375 RPLAEDVDLEIIAS

-400 GILTEGAMIAIRED
+400 AILTEGAMIAIRED
-414 ADEITQDMLLR
+414 ADEITQNMLLR

-469 KCTIIPHADALGY
+469 KCTIIPHADSLGY
-482 CLYHEEDDR
+482 CLYHEDDDR

-569 IVDEAYN
+569 IVDEAYG
-576 KALQIVEENKEL
+576 KAMQIVEENKEL

-607 EELITTYNMSMKK
+607 EELITTYNMSIKK

>member
-38 YYLVCSPCTLKGTL
+38 YYLVCSPCTLKDTL
-52 KEDVD
+52 KDDVD
-57 LDDLSIKDVES
+57 LDSLSIKDVES
-68 IDTKFEARELLFEMA
+68 IETKFEARELLFQIA
-83 EPNDKALSVA
+83 EPNEKALSVA
-93 EDVADNYVDIL
+93 EDIADSYVDIL
-104 IFQVEQSIK
+104 IFQVEQAIR
-113 DEERRIEK
+113 DEERKIEK
-121 ERKEIED
+121 ERKEIEG
-128 SMKSIEGLFD
+128 SMKKIEDLFD
-138 EIRNPKKTDDE
+138 EIRNPKETDDE
-149 DDEDDKDDNINT
+149 EEEEEEINM
-161 GFFTFD
+161 GLFTFD
-167 TSKFNSKIIK
+167 TSKFNSKIK
-177 KQAEDSDGGEKS
+177 KQTENLDGGEKS
-189 NTTLDD
+189 NTTLKD
-195 VAGLEEVKVELME
+195 VAGLEEVKIELME
-208 LIAGFNDK
+208 LIAGFNNK

-268 GVGALRVRDLFKKAR
+268 GVGASRVRDLFKKAR
-283 KNRPAVI
+283 NNRPAVI

-323 TDNEDILVIGAT
+323 PDNEDILVIGAT

-375 RPLADDVDLEVIAS
+375 RPLADDVDLEIIAS

-400 GILTEGAMIAIRED
+400 AILTEGAMIAIRED
-414 ADEITQDMLLR
+414 ADEITQNMLLR

-469 KCTIIPHADALGY
+469 KCTIIPHADSLGY
-482 CLYHEEDDR
+482 CLYHEDDDR

-569 IVDEAYN
+569 IVDEAYG
-576 KALQIVEENKEL
+576 KAMQIVEENKEL

>member
-38 YYLVCSPCTLKGTL
+38 YYLVCSPCTLKSTL

-68 IDTKFEARELLFEMA
+68 IDAKFEARELLFEIA
-83 EPNDKALSVA
+83 EPNEKALAVA
-93 EDVADNYVDIL
+93 EDVADSYVDIL

-113 DEERRIEK
+113 DEERKIEK
-121 ERKEIED
+121 ERKEIEG
-128 SMKSIEGLFD
+128 SMKKIEDLFD
-138 EIRNPKKTDDE
+138 EIRNPKETDD
-149 DDEDDKDDNINT
+149 DDEKEEIDM

-167 TSKFNSKIIK
+167 TSKFNSKIK
-177 KQAEDSDGGEKS
+177 KQTEDLSGGEKS
-189 NTTLDD
+189 NTTLKD
-195 VAGLEEVKVELME
+195 VAGLEEVKIELME
-208 LIAGFNDK
+208 LIAGFNNK

-268 GVGALRVRDLFKKAR
+268 GVGASRVRDLFKKAR
-283 KNRPAVI
+283 NNRPAVI

-365 LEILKLYATD
+365 LEILKLYAND
-375 RPLADDVDLEVIAS
+375 RPLAEDVDLEIIAS

-400 GILTEGAMIAIRED
+400 AILTEGAMIAIRED

-569 IVDEAYN
+569 IVDEAYG
-576 KALQIVEENKEL
+576 KAMQIVEENKEL